1 MISGKRLSSL
11 EGLTKYKMRDWISM
25 HCRFWENQR
34 STVFDVKVCHPI
46 AESYKDFEPQQLY
59 AREREEKRL
68 YSRRVLDIE
77 HGTFRPLVFT
87 TTDGMG
93 RECLRYHSRLAEMI
107 AIKKTEQHANT
118 MSWIRSKILFCIIKM
133 SIQLF

>member
-1 MISGKRLSSL
+1 
-11 EGLTKYKMRDWISM
+11 MRDWISM
-25 HCRFWENQR
+25 HADSGRTNDRQSLMSRSATQLPNRIRISNRNNCMHENE
-34 STVFDVKVCHPI
+34 K
-46 AESYKDFEPQQLY
+46 K
-59 AREREEKRL
+59 KRL

-77 HGTFRPLVFT
+77 HGTFRLLVFT